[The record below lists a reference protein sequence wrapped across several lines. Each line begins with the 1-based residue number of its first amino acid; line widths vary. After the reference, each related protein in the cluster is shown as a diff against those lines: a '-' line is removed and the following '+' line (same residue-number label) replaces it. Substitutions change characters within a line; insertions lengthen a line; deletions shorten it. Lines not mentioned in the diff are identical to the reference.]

1 MSVQNR
7 DLNRTPQS
15 SFFMSKRFLKLMM
28 FMALAMFVC
37 TPMLSAQDG
46 GDGDGDDAAGNTGGV
61 EIDAKGVFKSK
72 ALIDSSGVLDRQ
84 RFQAAQAALNK
95 DIKKQSKFRKVSLNR
110 MEAEIAKLKKAG
122 KPIPPEMTYMA
133 GLTRISHVF
142 YFPDTKDVVI
152 AGPAEGFYLNGSN
165 YVVGMK
171 SGAPVLQLQDMAV
184 ALRTFGPDGKSPK
197 VLSCSIDPT
206 QQGLKQLKQ
215 AYSYAQQQNFQA
227 GDAGAVVD
235 LFRNSLGMQ
244 TITVKGVSPK
254 THFAQVMV
262 DADYHMKLI
271 GIGLERPPVRIKS
284 FIEKASPTAVA
295 KNSLQRWYFQP
306 NYDYVRVSA
315 DEKAMALEG
324 GGVELVGEDERVSVG
339 GVRSGTGKMNR
350 ASTGFC
356 RSFTKMYGALSEKAP
371 LYAELRN
378 LVDMSVAAAF
388 IQEMDFYGDANWDLK
403 VFGSEQAFPV
413 ENYNAPTHV
422 APAINAVWKGQYFMT
437 PIGGGVNI
445 QPRAALQSNTM
456 KVDETGD
463 VDKAKKEVQP
473 EKLADGQWWWD

>member
-46 GDGDGDDAAGNTGGV
+46 GDGDGGDGDAAGNTGGV

-306 NYDYVRVSA
+306 NYD
-315 DEKAMALEG
+315 
-324 GGVELVGEDERVSVG
+324 
-339 GVRSGTGKMNR
+339 
-350 ASTGFC
+350 
-356 RSFTKMYGALSEKAP
+356 LS
-371 LYAELRN
+371 L
-378 LVDMSVAAAF
+378 
-388 IQEMDFYGDANWDLK
+388 I
-403 VFGSEQAFPV
+403 
-413 ENYNAPTHV
+413 H
-422 APAINAVWKGQYFMT
+422 I
-437 PIGGGVNI
+437 
-445 QPRAALQSNTM
+445 
-456 KVDETGD
+456 
-463 VDKAKKEVQP
+463 
-473 EKLADGQWWWD
+473 